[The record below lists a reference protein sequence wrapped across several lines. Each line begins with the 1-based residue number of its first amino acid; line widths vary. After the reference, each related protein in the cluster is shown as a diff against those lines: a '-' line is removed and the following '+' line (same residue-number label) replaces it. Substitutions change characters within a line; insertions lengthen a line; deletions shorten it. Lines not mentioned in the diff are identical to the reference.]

1 MKVKMKQFLF
11 DLIKTD
17 LDLRKKLSGIYGV
30 SDNSIRLLGVR
41 NSPKLTEYNYL
52 NIIKQHTGLK
62 DKDIFEK
69 E

>member
-1 MKVKMKQFLF
+1 MKMKMKQFIF

-17 LDLRKKLSGIYGV
+17 LELRKKLSGIYGV